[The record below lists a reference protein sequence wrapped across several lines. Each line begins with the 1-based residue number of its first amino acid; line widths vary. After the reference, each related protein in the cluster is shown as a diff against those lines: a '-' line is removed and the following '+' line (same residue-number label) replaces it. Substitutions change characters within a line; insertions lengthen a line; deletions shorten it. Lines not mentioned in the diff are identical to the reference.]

1 MAPLPIVDA
10 SFAAST
16 AIANITALRITIYLL
31 QFLLCLLFLHAL
43 PHADAIRC
51 PDHPLR
57 QKDVLELPTLPLT
70 AALAT
75 RQRRR
80 RRDMIA
86 LRAIDAS
93 TLTHADTPRKKDRI
107 TTDLIQETITTDLIQ
122 ETITTSMKS
131 PTTTCIPSGSKVT
144 NVKVY

>member
-1 MAPLPIVDA
+1 MAPLPIDDA
-10 SFAAST
+10 PPAAST

-43 PHADAIRC
+43 PRADAIRR
-51 PDHPLR
+51 PDRPLK
-57 QKDVLELPTLPLT
+57 QKDVLELPTLPLA

-80 RRDMIA
+80 RKDTIA

-93 TLTHADTPRKKDRI
+93 TLVHAVMPRKRDQI
-107 TTDLIQETITTDLIQ
+107 MTDSTQETIM
-122 ETITTSMKS
+122 TSMKS
-131 PTTTCIPSGSKVT
+131 PTTTCTPSASKDCLWSN
-144 NVKVY
+144 NV

>member
-1 MAPLPIVDA
+1 MAPIPIADA
-10 SFAAST
+10 PLAAST
-16 AIANITALRITIYLL
+16 ATANITALRITIYLL

-43 PHADAIRC
+43 PRADAIRR

-57 QKDVLELPTLPLT
+57 QKDALELPTLPLA

-80 RRDMIA
+80 RDTIV
-86 LRAIDAS
+86 LHAIDAS
-93 TLTHADTPRKKDRI
+93 TLARAVTLRKKDQ
-107 TTDLIQETITTDLIQ
+107 TMTDSTQ

-131 PTTTCIPSGSKVT
+131 PTTTCAPRGTKDC
-144 NVKVY
+144 